1 MNNYKKHAF
10 LKGQYTPGIQRRMIL
25 RLAWKRLRNKRLAVE
40 ENKFIGH
47 KIVRIKDVFDD

>member
-1 MNNYKKHAF
+1 MNNYKKHAYIA
-10 LKGQYTPGIQRRMIL
+10 GYYAPDIQRRMIL

-40 ENKFIGH
+40 EHRFIRH